1 MADEITLK
9 EFIERIFAER
19 EKQLQ
24 LHFRNSEN
32 ALILSK
38 LELDKRLNELNN
50 LRAEYTK
57 DRMDDNTT
65 FLRQETYYDK
75 MISLD
80 KDIKD
85 LQLSKA
91 SLEGKASQTSVTR
104 VTIIS
109 LAGLFIAL
117 IGMIIAIGNF
127 FYKK

>member
-117 IGMIIAIGNF
+117 IGIIIAISNF

>member
-19 EKQLQ
+19 ENQLQ

-32 ALILSK
+32 ALVLSK

-75 MISLD
+75 MISID

-91 SLEGKASQTSVTR
+91 ALEGKASQTSVNR

-117 IGMIIAIGNF
+117 IGIIIAIGNF

>member
-104 VTIIS
+104 VTIMS

-117 IGMIIAIGNF
+117 IGIIIAISNF

>member
-109 LAGLFIAL
+109 LAGLFIAS
-117 IGMIIAIGNF
+117 IGIIIAISNF

>member
-9 EFIERIFAER
+9 EFIERIFVER

-32 ALILSK
+32 ALVLSK

-50 LRAEYTK
+50 LRTEYTK
-57 DRMDDNTT
+57 DRMNDNHS
-65 FLRQETYYDK
+65 FLHQETYYDK
-75 MISLD
+75 MTSLD

-91 SLEGKASQTSVTR
+91 SLEGKASQQSVTR

-109 LAGLFIAL
+109 LAGLFISL
-117 IGMIIAIGNF
+117 IGILIAISNF

>member
-19 EKQLQ
+19 ENQLQ

-32 ALILSK
+32 ALVLSK

-75 MISLD
+75 MISID

-91 SLEGKASQTSVTR
+91 SLEGKASQQSVTR

-117 IGMIIAIGNF
+117 IGIIIAIGNF

>member
-57 DRMDDNTT
+57 DRMDDNTA

-117 IGMIIAIGNF
+117 IGIIIAISNF

>member
-38 LELDKRLNELNN
+38 LELDKKLNELNN

-57 DRMDDNTT
+57 DRMDDSTT

-117 IGMIIAIGNF
+117 IGIIIAISNF

>member
-50 LRAEYTK
+50 LRTEYTK
-57 DRMDDNTT
+57 DRTNDNHS
-65 FLRQETYYDK
+65 FLRQETFYDK
-75 MISLD
+75 MTSLD

-91 SLEGKASQTSVTR
+91 SLEGKASQQSVTR

-109 LAGLFIAL
+109 LAGLFISL
-117 IGMIIAIGNF
+117 IGILIAISNF

>member
-32 ALILSK
+32 ALVLSK

-75 MISLD
+75 MISID

-91 SLEGKASQTSVTR
+91 SLEGKASQQSVTR

-117 IGMIIAIGNF
+117 IGIIIAIGNF

>member
-65 FLRQETYYDK
+65 FLRQGTYYDK

-117 IGMIIAIGNF
+117 IGIIIAISNLV
-127 FYKK
+127 YKK

>member
-80 KDIKD
+80 KEIKD

-117 IGMIIAIGNF
+117 IGIIIAIGNF

>member
-91 SLEGKASQTSVTR
+91 ALEGKASQTSVTR

-117 IGMIIAIGNF
+117 IGIIIAIGNF

>member
-80 KDIKD
+80 KEIKD

-117 IGMIIAIGNF
+117 IGIIIAISNF

>member
-38 LELDKRLNELNN
+38 LELDKKLNELNN

-117 IGMIIAIGNF
+117 IGIIIAISNF

>member
-65 FLRQETYYDK
+65 FLRQGTYYDK

-117 IGMIIAIGNF
+117 IGIIIEISNF

>member
-24 LHFRNSEN
+24 LHFINSEN

-50 LRAEYTK
+50 LRTEYTK
-57 DRMDDNTT
+57 DRMNDNHF

-75 MISLD
+75 MTSLD

-91 SLEGKASQTSVTR
+91 SLEGKASQQSVTR
-104 VTIIS
+104 VTIIA
-109 LAGLFIAL
+109 LAGLFISL
-117 IGMIIAIGNF
+117 IGILIAISNF

>member
-19 EKQLQ
+19 ENQLQ

-65 FLRQETYYDK
+65 FLRQVTYYDK

-91 SLEGKASQTSVTR
+91 ALEGKASQTSVNR

-117 IGMIIAIGNF
+117 IGIIIAIGNF

>member
-1 MADEITLK
+1 MAYEITLK

-65 FLRQETYYDK
+65 FLRQVTYYDK

-91 SLEGKASQTSVTR
+91 ALEGKASQTSVTR

-117 IGMIIAIGNF
+117 IGIIIAIGNF

>member
-57 DRMDDNTT
+57 DRMDDNAT
-65 FLRQETYYDK
+65 FLRQVTYYDK

-91 SLEGKASQTSVTR
+91 ALEGKASQTSVTR

>member
-24 LHFRNSEN
+24 LHFINSEN

-50 LRAEYTK
+50 LRTEYTK
-57 DRMDDNTT
+57 DRMNDNHS

-75 MISLD
+75 MTSLD

-91 SLEGKASQTSVTR
+91 SLEGKASQQSVTR

-109 LAGLFIAL
+109 LAGLFISL
-117 IGMIIAIGNF
+117 IGILIAISNF

>member
-65 FLRQETYYDK
+65 FLRQGTYYDK

-91 SLEGKASQTSVTR
+91 ALEGKASQTSVTR

-117 IGMIIAIGNF
+117 IGIIIEISNF